1 MKVLAHSPGTLQ
13 YHTEQT
19 LRYLKNASHQ
29 LQSSGADLGG
39 EVLFHGRVGFSGTP
53 SDLLPH
59 GMGPCHFEPG
69 SEAAMIRVLSSQ
81 SSMGTPIQLRKW
93 DVNDLL
99 MNVAKHD
106 PPLRALIDVGALV
119 TGMSNEQV
127 ADKLLE
133 LDAQNRNPRFE
144 ACVFLNE
151 HDIEMVKIRKGGE
164 TTRLSYSPY
173 KDKPEL
179 RFTFYDQIHTT
190 GIDIKQSPDAHAA
203 VTIGKD
209 LTIRDFAQ
217 GCYRMRQLGK
227 GQVVHCVWVPEVIKL
242 VPRSTHSVE
251 FLPIDAVAWL
261 TSRYIQSEVL
271 QFSELCRQ
279 TADSFPRRH
288 ALSKLLAIAPDACA
302 KMDLTAAKLRQLA
315 RAQSSFEGSMQ
326 LDPAT
331 AGQAAKIDLDS
342 GVVHFKGQSSVLCTG
357 EFSSGIR
364 RLSFRNLGRSSND
377 AQEGTQCLWGIGL
390 FHFLGFVQKSFSRFL
405 TFCCSKKDGF
415 HRLRYVFRQSDT
427 LHWHARMQQ
436 CVCEQKKDRHKFIS
450 CLEKFRSNG
459 DCGLCQARSEMGSRW
474 KSVPLQS
481 IF

>member
-1 MKVLAHSPGTLQ
+1 LHESKHLDLLMKVLARSPGMLQ

-29 LQSSGADLGG
+29 LQASGADLGG
-39 EVLFHGRVGFSGTP
+39 DVLFHGRVGFSGTP

-81 SSMGTPIQLRKW
+81 SSMGKPIELREW
-93 DVNDLL
+93 NVDDLL

-127 ADKLLE
+127 AERLLE
-133 LDAQNRNPRFE
+133 LDAQNKNPRFE

-151 HDIEMVKIRKGGE
+151 HDVEMVKIRKGGE
-164 TTRLSYSPY
+164 TNRLSYSPY

-227 GQVVHCVWVPEVIKL
+227 GQIVHCVWVPEVMKL
-242 VPRSTHSVE
+242 VPRTKDSES
-251 FLPIDAVAWL
+251 LLIDAVAWL

-271 QFSELCRQ
+271 QYSELCRQ

-288 ALSKLLAIAPDACA
+288 ALSQLLHIAPDACS
-302 KMDLTAAKLRQLA
+302 KMDVTAAKLRQLS
-315 RAQSSFEGSMQ
+315 RVQLSSESTVQFD
-326 LDPAT
+326 LVT
-331 AGQAAKIDLDS
+331 AGQGARINLDS
-342 GVVHFKGQSSVLCTG
+342 GVVHFKNHSSVLCTG
-357 EFSSGIR
+357 EFSSGIN

-377 AQEGTQCLWGIGL
+377 AQEGTQCLWGIGPFFFFFL
-390 FHFLGFVQKSFSRFL
+390 FHISVTTYHDFSLFLQPENWNL
-405 TFCCSKKDGF
+405 
-415 HRLRYVFRQSDT
+415 
-427 LHWHARMQQ
+427 
-436 CVCEQKKDRHKFIS
+436 
-450 CLEKFRSNG
+450 
-459 DCGLCQARSEMGSRW
+459 
-474 KSVPLQS
+474 
-481 IF
+481 